1 VITKSRLATAGALTP
16 EPPSWL
22 TNKLEKQ
29 WPKLRRKQK
38 VLKPPKMLQLPLMA
52 KMLSLN
58 QRSRL
63 LIATSLSKQRSVFK
77 LVAPR
82 KPARL
87 TKAPARSGKKERNS
101 AVPERRRISWLVLA
115 VRRPAS
121 EPRRRRPSLNL
132 TARLCALRT
141 NQLNV
146 VVAEVAVVVIVVD
159 EDVDVAKADSVDAVR
174 VEVKVGVVEPV
185 VDMLL
190 TSPTKTPSPPWDR
203 DSACAEHED
212 SGKQSYGS
220 IDLKCLS
227 LTGKQMSK
235 KE

>member
-1 VITKSRLATAGALTP
+1 M
-16 EPPSWL
+16 
-22 TNKLEKQ
+22 NKLEKQ
-29 WPKLRRKQK
+29 WPRLRRKQK
-38 VLKPPKMLQLPLMA
+38 VLKRPKIVQVPLMA
-52 KMLSLN
+52 KMLSLLNPN
-58 QRSRL
+58 QGSRL
-63 LIATSLSKQRSVFK
+63 LIATSPSKQRSVFK
-77 LVAPR
+77 LADPR

-101 AVPERRRISWLVLA
+101 AVLMRRRILWLVLA
-115 VRRPAS
+115 VRKPAS
-121 EPRRRRPSLNL
+121 EPRRKKPSLNL
-132 TARLCALRT
+132 TARPCAPRT
-141 NQLNV
+141 NQLS
-146 VVAEVAVVVIVVD
+146 VVADEVAAVVIVVD

-174 VEVKVGVVEPV
+174 VEVMVGVVEPA

-203 DSACAEHED
+203 DSACAEHEG
-212 SGKQSYGS
+212 SGKRSYGS